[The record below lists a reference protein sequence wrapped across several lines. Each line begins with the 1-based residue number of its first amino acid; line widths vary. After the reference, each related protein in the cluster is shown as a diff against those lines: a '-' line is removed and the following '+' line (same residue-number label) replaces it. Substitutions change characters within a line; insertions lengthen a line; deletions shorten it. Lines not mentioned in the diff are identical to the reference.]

1 MESSN
6 FTFWYSDYSLPNS
19 VSCSV
24 ILLFLTTDSVHF
36 IKVYINGMV
45 HYVLFLV
52 QILFTRLN
60 YFGFIH
66 CCVLHCFIPFH
77 SRVGVHCIHS

>member
-1 MESSN
+1 
-6 FTFWYSDYSLPNS
+6 
-19 VSCSV
+19 
-24 ILLFLTTDSVHF
+24 
-36 IKVYINGMV
+36 MV

-66 CCVLHCFIPFH
+66 CCVLHCFIPFY